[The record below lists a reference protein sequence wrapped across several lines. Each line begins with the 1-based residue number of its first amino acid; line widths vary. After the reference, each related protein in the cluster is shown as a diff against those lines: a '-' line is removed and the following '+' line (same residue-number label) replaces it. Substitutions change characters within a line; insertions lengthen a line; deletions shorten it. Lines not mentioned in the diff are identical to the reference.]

1 VCVVAMVYFC
11 LLGFV
16 LVVVSVVLK
25 ELPTPYLSDLSSVV
39 NSSKLLF
46 LNFVRVIL
54 INLDVSCETNL

>member
-1 VCVVAMVYFC
+1 M
-11 LLGFV
+11 

-39 NSSKLLF
+39 NSSKFLF